1 MLLLPTLHVP
11 MVFAGTTNSD
21 TADLRAE
28 NAELH
33 KRVNELEAEVARLLA
48 MRGGPSHSRKT
59 SEAFAESSAESRDRM
74 TSAEAEANLLRKQ
87 DAQLE
92 AVAAAK
98 EQAQRENVELV
109 MRMGEML
116 KKAIAEQA
124 RASSN
129 EEKKAN
135 AGPRGSVD
143 INQLDDMFFCF
154 HESCGYANSST
165 RLVCHKCGRRRFAD
179 IRTEKERTVMDINHE
194 QERRRMRRLW
204 VTPLVDKCVPV
215 MCRCA
220 LVDAPCDATWLKLPC

>member
-1 MLLLPTLHVP
+1 MI
-11 MVFAGTTNSD
+11 GTTNSD
-21 TADLRAE
+21 VANLRAE

-33 KRVNELEAEVARLLA
+33 ERVNQLEAELARLRA
-48 MRGGPSHSRKT
+48 MGGGAGSQVRGHSRNT
-59 SEAFAESSAESRDRM
+59 SEVSAEVSAERRDRKAS
-74 TSAEAEANLLRKQ
+74 TDAKVALLREK

-92 AVAAAK
+92 ALAAAK
-98 EQAQRENVELV
+98 EKAQRENVELV

-143 INQLDDMFFCF
+143 INQINDMFFCF

-204 VTPLVDKCVPV
+204 VTPLVEK
-215 MCRCA
+215 
-220 LVDAPCDATWLKLPC
+220 